1 MHKFCAGDSAH
12 LCLHWNRCDIHRVV
26 IEEPVARYLRSAQLC
41 RIRDLQQL
49 LILGDLI
56 RDLSELIH
64 ALQKERGASAI
75 FVGSNGAQFAQL
87 RAERVAH
94 CHALGEQVLERVR
107 SVDENLEHMSSGARF
122 YTRVALAVRA
132 LRSLPDTRQ
141 QISSL
146 EIAPQDAIKTFTE
159 IIACLLGVGF
169 EVADTAADTVVSRAL
184 LALVNFVQG
193 KEYAGQERAILG
205 GAFSCGSVETHDRR
219 RVEFLVAAQ
228 EQAFRI
234 FAQFADS
241 TFVAAFN
248 DVLANRDSLAVQRM
262 RASALGADNPDVF
275 KESLADEWYQ
285 HSTGRID
292 AMKGIE
298 DRMATDVGRLCRTT
312 LADANREL
320 QQETT
325 SWPEG
330 AGTPTPVAMLVMDV
344 DPAAN
349 HLGLDGGVG
358 LYTVDGAVPKPMRS
372 ILNVLQAQSRHL
384 DEMRGQLESA
394 RVALVERKVIDRAK
408 GLLMKRRQLSETD
421 AYALLRATAMNQ
433 NKRIYEVA
441 EALVSMAEILKP

>member
-1 MHKFCAGDSAH
+1 M
-12 LCLHWNRCDIHRVV
+12 V
-26 IEEPVARYLRSAQLC
+26 IEEPVARHLRSAQLC

-75 FVGSNGAQFAQL
+75 YVGSHGAQFAQL

-107 SVDENLEHMSSGARF
+107 SVDEHLEHISSGARF

-132 LRSLPDTRQ
+132 LGSLPDTRQ

-146 EIAPQDAIKTFTE
+146 EIAPQDAIRTFTE
-159 IIACLLGVGF
+159 IIACLLGVGY
-169 EVADTAADTVVSRAL
+169 EVADIAADTIVSRAL
-184 LALVNFVQG
+184 LALVNLVQG

-205 GAFSCGSVETHDRR
+205 GAFSSGSIEVNDRR

-234 FAQFADS
+234 FAQFADGS
-241 TFVAAFN
+241 FVAAFN
-248 DVLANRDSLAVQRM
+248 DVLAHRDSLEVQRM
-262 RASALGADNPDVF
+262 RGTALGADGTGVF
-275 KESLADEWYQ
+275 KESLADAWFK
-285 HSTGRID
+285 HSSGRID
-292 AMKGIE
+292 AMKRIE
-298 DRMATDVGRLCRTT
+298 DDMAADVGRLCRNK
-312 LADANREL
+312 LAAANRDLE
-320 QQETT
+320 QEATD
-325 SWPEG
+325 WPERP
-330 AGTPTPVAMLVMDV
+330 GTLTPVAMLVMDV

-349 HLGLDGGVG
+349 QLGVEGGVG
-358 LYTVDGAVPKPMRS
+358 LYTVDGAMPKPMRS
-372 ILNVLQAQSRHL
+372 ILDVLQGQSRHL
-384 DEMRGQLESA
+384 EEMRDQLESA
-394 RVALVERKVIDRAK
+394 RVALAQRKVIDRAK

-433 NKRIYEVA
+433 NKRIFEVA